1 MSIKAYKG
9 FDKNMQCRGF
19 QFAEGETYHEDT
31 AKLCE
36 SGFHACEM
44 PLDTLTYYAPGEGS
58 IYREVTLDEVSD
70 ERSDDSKRCAKTI
83 TIGKELGI
91 GGLVEAQIKFVKE
104 SSSLRSE
111 TARAQGAA
119 QATGNQGA
127 AQATGD
133 RGAALATGNQGA
145 ALETGN
151 QGAAQATGDRGAAL
165 ATGYKGAAQAT
176 GDRGAALATGNQGAA
191 LATGNQG
198 AAQATG
204 DRGAALATGYKGA
217 AQATGDRGAAM
228 ATGNQGAALETGNQG
243 AAQATGDR
251 GAALATGY
259 KGAAQATGYKGA
271 AQATGK
277 ASVAAGCG
285 FGCSVMGALGCAIF
299 AVERTLEGTII
310 SVASAIVDGEKI
322 KPDTWYTCI
331 GGKFIEST

>member
-44 PLDTLTYYAPGEGS
+44 PLDVLAHYAPVDGS
-58 IYREVTLDEVSD
+58 IYREVTLDEVTD
-70 ERSDDSKRCAKTI
+70 ELSNDSKRCAKTI

-119 QATGNQGA
+119 QATGDRGA

-133 RGAALATGNQGA
+133 RGAAQATGNLGA
-145 ALETGN
+145 AL
-151 QGAAQATGDRGAAL
+151 ATGDRGAAQV
-165 ATGYKGAAQAT
+165 TGY
-176 GDRGAALATGNQGAA
+176 RS
-191 LATGNQG
+191 
-198 AAQATG
+198 
-204 DRGAALATGYKGA
+204 
-217 AQATGDRGAAM
+217 
-228 ATGNQGAALETGNQG
+228 
-243 AAQATGDR
+243 
-251 GAALATGY
+251 
-259 KGAAQATGYKGA
+259 A

-331 GGKFIEST
+331 GGKFVEST

>member
-19 QFAEGETYHEDT
+19 QFAEGETYHEET
-31 AKLCE
+31 AELCE

-44 PLDTLTYYAPGEGS
+44 PLDVLAHYAPGDGS
-58 IYREVTLDEVSD
+58 IYREVTLDEVTD
-70 ERSDDSKRCAKTI
+70 ESSNDSKRCAKTI

-119 QATGNQGA
+119 QATGYRSA
-127 AQATGD
+127 AH
-133 RGAALATGNQGA
+133 
-145 ALETGN
+145 
-151 QGAAQATGDRGAAL
+151 
-165 ATGYKGAAQAT
+165 
-176 GDRGAALATGNQGAA
+176 
-191 LATGNQG
+191 
-198 AAQATG
+198 
-204 DRGAALATGYKGA
+204 
-217 AQATGDRGAAM
+217 
-228 ATGNQGAALETGNQG
+228 
-243 AAQATGDR
+243 
-251 GAALATGY
+251 
-259 KGAAQATGYKGA
+259 
-271 AQATGK
+271 ATGK

-331 GGKFIEST
+331 GGKFVEST

>member
-9 FDKNMQCRGF
+9 FDENMQCRGF

-44 PLDTLTYYAPGEGS
+44 PLDVLAHYAPGDGS
-58 IYREVTLDEVSD
+58 IYREVTLDEVTD
-70 ERSDDSKRCAKTI
+70 ESSNDSKRCAKTI

-119 QATGNQGA
+119 QATGNLGA

-133 RGAALATGNQGA
+133 RS
-145 ALETGN
+145 
-151 QGAAQATGDRGAAL
+151 
-165 ATGYKGAAQAT
+165 
-176 GDRGAALATGNQGAA
+176 
-191 LATGNQG
+191 
-198 AAQATG
+198 
-204 DRGAALATGYKGA
+204 
-217 AQATGDRGAAM
+217 
-228 ATGNQGAALETGNQG
+228 
-243 AAQATGDR
+243 
-251 GAALATGY
+251 
-259 KGAAQATGYKGA
+259 A

-331 GGKFIEST
+331 GGKFVEST

>member
-44 PLDTLTYYAPGEGS
+44 PLDVLAHYAPGDGS
-58 IYREVTLDEVSD
+58 IYREVTLDEVTD
-70 ERSDDSKRCAKTI
+70 ESSNDSKRCAKTI

-119 QATGNQGA
+119 QATGYRSAAHATGYRSAAQATGNLGA
-127 AQATGD
+127 AQATGNL
-133 RGAALATGNQGA
+133 GTAQAAGDL
-145 ALETGN
+145 
-151 QGAAQATGDRGAAL
+151 GAAQAAGDQSAAQV
-165 ATGYKGAAQAT
+165 TGYRSAAH
-176 GDRGAALATGNQGAA
+176 
-191 LATGNQG
+191 
-198 AAQATG
+198 
-204 DRGAALATGYKGA
+204 
-217 AQATGDRGAAM
+217 
-228 ATGNQGAALETGNQG
+228 
-243 AAQATGDR
+243 
-251 GAALATGY
+251 
-259 KGAAQATGYKGA
+259 
-271 AQATGK
+271 ATGK

-331 GGKFIEST
+331 GGKFVEST